1 MCGVFAKIKWGWRR
15 DHALKGGAAQRRT
28 CTAQPTCPDNNTRR
42 LAPAVRQRAPRSPG
56 PVRCISI
63 STACRWTSM
72 LVPPL
77 SAAGSELP
85 RPTHRAECHHHRR
98 HRVTLIIC
106 TSPSLALL
114 SEFLPPAP
122 PKTHLALLLGSPAT
136 TRTRLSAHP
145 AVQQHPRPAEQG
157 MRAPQP
163 SAPTRRKQR
172 CLAPHRAMST
182 KNPRPYQQQ
191 NRAAHNTG
199 KPSIADQQSH
209 PATGRTRTFWHKTV
223 KFEERTRRPASRP
236 GEPAS

>member
-1 MCGVFAKIKWGWRR
+1 
-15 DHALKGGAAQRRT
+15 
-28 CTAQPTCPDNNTRR
+28 
-42 LAPAVRQRAPRSPG
+42 
-56 PVRCISI
+56 
-63 STACRWTSM
+63 M
-72 LVPPL
+72 LFPPL
-77 SAAGSELP
+77 SAAGSM
-85 RPTHRAECHHHRR
+85 RAAAPDPPG
-98 HRVTLIIC
+98 RVPPSSPPS
-106 TSPSLALL
+106 SPSSYAPLSLTLL

-136 TRTRLSAHP
+136 TRTRLSAHNDP
-145 AVQQHPRPAEQG
+145 QHHPRPAEQG

-209 PATGRTRTFWHKTV
+209 PATGRTRTFWHETV

-236 GEPAS
+236 GEPAP